1 MTSRTLVEGLL
12 RRVRPPKPR
21 LFAWKKSA
29 TRRAVMSRQRAF
41 AAKLSRR
48 PNAAGHLSGDRL
60 TALPMVHRR
69 RR

>member
-29 TRRAVMSRQRAF
+29 TRRAVEFTGPCAQINGRKQ
-41 AAKLSRR
+41 KKW
-48 PNAAGHLSGDRL
+48 HLSQ
-60 TALPMVHRR
+60 ANM
-69 RR
+69 